1 MPKGKDTSV
10 ILNINKNSLSQIH
23 RTEVGYN
30 NVICKWAS
38 DYAIEN
44 NYCYIPFGMECEENI
59 EVTKRQVLNIP
70 EHIKRIVVP
79 VGSGMNF
86 ISIVNGLEE
95 YGMTDKTVLGVS
107 VSKDVTKTIN
117 KYLNAPN
124 INYEIVKSESDYHKE
139 AEEYTIEGVELDRIY
154 EAKCLPYIEP
164 GDCLW
169 IVGKRI

>member
-1 MPKGKDTSV
+1 
-10 ILNINKNSLSQIH
+10 
-23 RTEVGYN
+23 
-30 NVICKWAS
+30 
-38 DYAIEN
+38 
-44 NYCYIPFGMECEENI
+44 
-59 EVTKRQVLNIP
+59 
-70 EHIKRIVVP
+70 
-79 VGSGMNF
+79 MNF

-107 VSKDVTKTIN
+107 VGKDVTKTIN